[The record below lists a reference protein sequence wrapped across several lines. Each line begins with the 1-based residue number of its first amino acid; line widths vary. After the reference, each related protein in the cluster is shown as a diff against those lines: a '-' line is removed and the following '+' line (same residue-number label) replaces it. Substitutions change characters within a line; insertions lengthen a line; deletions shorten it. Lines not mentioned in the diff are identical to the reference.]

1 MRLFA
6 CSAARQA
13 RRALSTGG
21 RALSTGGRALS
32 TGGASAA
39 REVELLSQV
48 SRLEARVHELEGVL
62 PERVQPRI
70 PKWDE
75 LAFAITPTNGHV
87 RHTFSSVTSAW
98 DAGRFVTD
106 PYVNLHIH
114 AGVLHY
120 GMSLFEG
127 CKAFRC
133 KDGKVRAVGWRCG
146 RRGGRG
152 MLRQLDVCSRLG
164 HGLAPASLHA
174 GARVQPT

>member
-13 RRALSTGG
+13 R

-98 DAGRFVTD
+98 
-106 PYVNLHIH
+106 
-114 AGVLHY
+114 
-120 GMSLFEG
+120 
-127 CKAFRC
+127 
-133 KDGKVRAVGWRCG
+133 AVSYTH
-146 RRGGRG
+146 
-152 MLRQLDVCSRLG
+152 LTL
-164 HGLAPASLHA
+164 
-174 GARVQPT
+174 PTILLV

>member
-1 MRLFA
+1 MLRRGSLGRLLPRRGVFSSGNA
-6 CSAARQA
+6 LSL
-13 RRALSTGG
+13 RALSTG
-21 RALSTGGRALS
+21 S
-32 TGGASAA
+32 A
-39 REVELLSQV
+39 REVDLLKQV

-133 KDGKVRAVGWRCG
+133 KDGKARAHGCG
-146 RRGGRG
+146 VIW
-152 MLRQLDVCSRLG
+152 QC
-164 HGLAPASLHA
+164 GLAHRDRATPRRCACA
-174 GARVQPT
+174 TCRRTPRG

>member
-70 PKWDE
+70 VSAQPILDG
-75 LAFAITPTNGHV
+75 FAALN
-87 RHTFSSVTSAW
+87 
-98 DAGRFVTD
+98 
-106 PYVNLHIH
+106 
-114 AGVLHY
+114 
-120 GMSLFEG
+120 
-127 CKAFRC
+127 
-133 KDGKVRAVGWRCG
+133 
-146 RRGGRG
+146 
-152 MLRQLDVCSRLG
+152 
-164 HGLAPASLHA
+164 AP
-174 GARVQPT
+174 